1 MLARSLCL
9 LLRLSMALLNYST
22 KIEPEQT
29 IGEIQKMLSKHGVTV
44 MMTEY
49 DGPHVAAVS
58 FRLNIDGKPVGFKL
72 PCNWRAVVEIF
83 KKVKI
88 SMKHSGGKEVQ
99 AIRTAWRIIFEWVR
113 AQLALVEV
121 NMVTVPQVFLPYAIM
136 RDGRTLAEHVETNP
150 NFLLGDGK

>member
-1 MLARSLCL
+1 
-9 LLRLSMALLNYST
+9 MALLNYTT

-29 IGEIQKMLSKHGVTV
+29 IAEIQKLLSKHGVSA

-58 FRLNIDGKPVGFKL
+58 FRMNIDGKPIGFKL
-72 PCNWRAVVEIF
+72 PCNWRAVMEVF
-83 KKVKI
+83 KKDYKVVNRI
-88 SMKHSGGKEVQ
+88 GRPNLEPQ

-136 RDGRTLAEHVETNP
+136 RDGKTLSEHVERDP
-150 NFLLGDGK
+150 SLLLGGGK